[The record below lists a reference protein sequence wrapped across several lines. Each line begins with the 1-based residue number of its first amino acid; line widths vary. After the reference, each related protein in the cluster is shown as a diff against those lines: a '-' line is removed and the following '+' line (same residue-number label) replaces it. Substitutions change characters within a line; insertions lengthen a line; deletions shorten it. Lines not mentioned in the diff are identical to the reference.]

1 MRAANHYN
9 RAPSRTAATQNAYC
23 ANAGNAVN
31 AGDSKEPMKSVVTG
45 GAGFIGSHLVDK
57 LVSLG
62 HEVVCIDNEFA
73 AANSRFYWNGSAS
86 NHKVDVRDYAASRP
100 LYEGA
105 DCVFHLAAESRVQPA
120 IQSPVETV
128 SINCVG
134 TATVLQC
141 ALEAEARRFVYSS
154 TSSAYGREGG
164 DADGMNT
171 ETAVPNCLTPYSVSK
186 VAGEML
192 CRVYHE
198 LYGLRTISL
207 RYFNV
212 YGDRQPLRGPY
223 APVIGLFLR
232 QCRAGEPLT
241 IVGDGGQQ
249 RDFTHVSDAV
259 AANLAVAL
267 KEDAEDDVFGEI
279 YNVGTGRAWSIL
291 DVQRMISSNAVHVPS
306 RPGEARRTLA
316 DTRRLREAFGWQATV
331 RLDAWLRQ
339 TLAGGAP
346 LAAGSAAA
354 TGSA

>member
-1 MRAANHYN
+1 
-9 RAPSRTAATQNAYC
+9 
-23 ANAGNAVN
+23 
-31 AGDSKEPMKSVVTG
+31 MKSVVTG
-45 GAGFIGSHLVDK
+45 GAGFIGSHLVDR
-57 LVSLG
+57 LVALG
-62 HEVVCIDNEFA
+62 HDVVCIDNEFA
-73 AANSRFYWNGSAS
+73 AANSRFYWNGGAR
-86 NHKVDVRDYAASRP
+86 NHKLDVRDYAATRP

-105 DCVFHLAAESRVQPA
+105 DRVFHLAAESRVQPA

-134 TATVLQC
+134 TATALQC
-141 ALEAEARRFVYSS
+141 ALEAGAQRFVYSS
-154 TSSAYGREGG
+154 TSSAYGRAGG
-164 DADGMNT
+164 DADGANT
-171 ETAVPNCLTPYSVSK
+171 ETAAPHCLTPYSVSK

-192 CRVYHE
+192 CRVYNE

-232 QCRAGEPLT
+232 QREAGEPLT

-267 KEDAEDDVFGEI
+267 KEDAADGAFGEI

-291 DVQRMISSNAVHVPS
+291 DVQRMISDNAVHVPS

-316 DTRRLREAFGWQATV
+316 DTSRLREAFGWQATV

-339 TLAGGAP
+339 ALDCAAAP
-346 LAAGSAAA
+346 RAAAGTA
-354 TGSA
+354 